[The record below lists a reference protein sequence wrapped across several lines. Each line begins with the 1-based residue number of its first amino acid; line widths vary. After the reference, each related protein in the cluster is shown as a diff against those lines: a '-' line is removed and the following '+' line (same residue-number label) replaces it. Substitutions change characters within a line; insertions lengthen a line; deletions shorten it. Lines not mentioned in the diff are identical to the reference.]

1 MLLRRSLLDSEG
13 CVGRVSLW
21 VATLHGF
28 VTNVAGFGPLNFRV
42 HDIGGVGSWKGGA
55 GRNFGL
61 YQKKNKKN
69 PVALNVL
76 LFNDTLQKSLRLL

>member
-13 CVGRVSLW
+13 CVGRLSLW

-28 VTNVAGFGPLNFRV
+28 VTNVAGFGPLNFGVR
-42 HDIGGVGSWKGGA
+42 DMGGVGSWKVGV

-61 YQKKNKKN
+61 YQKKTTKKN
-69 PVALNVL
+69 VVLNVL